1 MQKKINKILKGEYI
15 NNETLNKK
23 EQKYNE
29 ELFNK
34 LQNIYNICKKRE
46 INENYLDKYIVN
58 FINNLNITENKEN
71 LKNRETFTNLMV
83 KLQTHGIDLFINISL
98 LFENNKKLFQLNY
111 SNELFNDKYFL
122 NEVQQHPIISS
133 IYKDYIK
140 EVLSIIKLEHDDDID
155 SIADSILKMKLK
167 FSEIMQSIMKR

>member
-1 MQKKINKILKGEYI
+1 
-15 NNETLNKK
+15 
-23 EQKYNE
+23 
-29 ELFNK
+29 
-34 LQNIYNICKKRE
+34 
-46 INENYLDKYIVN
+46 
-58 FINNLNITENKEN
+58 
-71 LKNRETFTNLMV
+71 MV

-167 FSEIMQSIMKR
+167 FSEIM